1 MADTNGTQAIFT
13 KLCENRNRK
22 ARRTNSR
29 LTESGRANAVRR
41 AVNPAI
47 NKKSSF
53 LRAALENVNTST
65 TADGDDVEMM
75 DDIIDNVAVVVDPE
89 KNIDDLEVR
98 ADAVQAA
105 IDDTPEGEIAFS
117 DEYVGDT
124 IYACPVCGQSF
135 FADAEYHDGDAC
147 PICKAE
153 PSGGFLVQ
161 GVVES
166 TIDDNEDEFRGQD
179 LADYE
184 DESDI
189 DMDTDD
195 EDMDAEDADVEDRE
209 EDSTILPDDMQ
220 SDDEDEDES
229 KKESYRRYRSR
240 YNRRSNF
247 RRY

>member
-1 MADTNGTQAIFT
+1 MADTNGTQAIFII
-13 KLCENRNRK
+13 LCENRNRK
-22 ARRTNSR
+22 ARRMNSR

-53 LRAALENVNTST
+53 LRAALENANTST

-89 KNIDDLEVR
+89 KSIDDLEVR

-105 IDDTPEGEIAFS
+105 IDNTPEGEIAFS

-135 FADAEYHDGDAC
+135 FADAGAEYHDGDAC

-179 LADYE
+179 LADNE
-184 DESDI
+184 DESNI
-189 DMDTDD
+189 NMGTDD
-195 EDMDAEDADVEDRE
+195 IEDE
-209 EDSTILPDDMQ
+209 EPDSTILPDDMQ
-220 SDDEDEDES
+220 PDDEDEDEG
-229 KKESYRRYRSR
+229 KNESYRRYKSR
-240 YNRRSNF
+240 YNRRSKF
-247 RRY
+247 RSY